1 MLSWFADISEKLA
14 VFAELFRPDLAH
26 RIPLAQ
32 PNKPIQGSAAE
43 RKLDIGFV
51 NDAQA
56 ISDSRCRW
64 SQILVPG
71 ELKGNPSA
79 DIASKTWL
87 DLGRYAREVFT
98 AQDTRRFVLGFAI
111 CGSLMRLCMD
121 V

>member
-14 VFAELFRPDLAH
+14 VFAELFRLDLSH

-64 SQILVPG
+64 SQMLVPG

-79 DIASKTWL
+79 DIASKT
-87 DLGRYAREVFT
+87 
-98 AQDTRRFVLGFAI
+98 
-111 CGSLMRLCMD
+111 
-121 V
+121 